1 VSYLFS
7 PPSVNDGAAYRADA
21 DIVTRKLWGH
31 FARHNTGVTL
41 IKNNGVYVEQQY
53 PYHDDLVA
61 ADLYYLGGHIYVV
74 DNDEGLALI
83 DAGYEPT
90 FIGGEDGVTYD
101 AILLESGGGYL
112 LLEDGSP
119 ILLEA

>member
-1 VSYLFS
+1 M
-7 PPSVNDGAAYRADA
+7 
-21 DIVTRKLWGH
+21 WGH

-74 DNDEGLALI
+74 DDDEAQALI

-90 FIGGEDGVTYD
+90 LIDGEPGVEFD
-101 AILLESGGGYL
+101 ALLLESGVGYL
-112 LLEDGSP
+112 LLESGEP

>member
-1 VSYLFS
+1 VSFLFS

-74 DNDEGLALI
+74 SEEEAQELI

-90 FIGGEDGVTYD
+90 LVEGDQALVYD
-101 AILLESGGGYL
+101 AILLESGTGYM
-112 LLEDGSP
+112 LLESGEP

>member
-1 VSYLFS
+1 
-7 PPSVNDGAAYRADA
+7 
-21 DIVTRKLWGH
+21 VTRKLWGH

-74 DNDEGLALI
+74 DNDEAQDLI

-90 FIGGEDGVTYD
+90 LIVGEEGDVFD
-101 AILLESGGGYL
+101 AILLESGVGYML
-112 LLEDGSP
+112 REVGDP

>member
-74 DNDEGLALI
+74 DDAEGLALI
-83 DAGYEPT
+83 DAGYDPT
-90 FIGGEDGVTYD
+90 LIEGDQALVYD
-101 AILLESGGGYL
+101 AILLESGTGYM
-112 LLEDGSP
+112 LLESGDP

>member
-1 VSYLFS
+1 VAYLFS

-61 ADLYYLGGHIYVV
+61 ADLYYLGGHIYEVS
-74 DNDEGLALI
+74 DEEAEELA
-83 DAGYEPT
+83 DAGYIVVPSEST
-90 FIGGEDGVTYD
+90 EGVR
-101 AILLESGGGYL
+101 LLESGAVR
-112 LLEDGSP
+112 LLESGIGRFVED
-119 ILLEA
+119 